1 MDTKKI
7 IKELAVAERANMAT
21 YKTLNGASK
30 SAVTDN
36 RFDFEELTQD
46 RMLNRNLSRVG
57 VNLNTFIYQVAMA
70 NVTTASAL
78 TKIIE
83 LLEKKEKKNNLI
95 LKASYFII

>member
-83 LLEKKEKKNNLI
+83 LLEKKEKK
-95 LKASYFII
+95 K